1 MEVEYFNV
9 LLNVFVLFQELQ
21 ADMRSGGQ
29 TSTSDELPL
38 TTHAVSIDTMLIGKP
53 ER

>member
-1 MEVEYFNV
+1 M
-9 LLNVFVLFQELQ
+9 LLNVLVRFQELQ

-29 TSTSDELPL
+29 TFTSDELPIS
-38 TTHAVSIDTMLIGKP
+38 TQAVSIDTMLIGKP